1 MGNPTYFVDD
11 VAVAARKAEA
21 NQSIPVGSWLTGLNA
36 GGSCAN
42 GIGVNQGEGAVVGTP
57 EQFTLLDQ
65 AAAART
71 PQDSQ
76 LIGGVIEP
84 LDVGTNAANGDGTP
98 TRTGA
103 ATLASLAA
111 GWTAV

>member
-21 NQSIPVGSWLTGLNA
+21 NQSIPDASWLTGMNA
-36 GGSCAN
+36 GASCAN
-42 GIGVNQGEGAVVGTP
+42 GIGVNEGEGAVIGTA

-65 AAAART
+65 AGAARA

-76 LIGGVIEP
+76 LIGGVAEP
-84 LDVGTNAANGDGTP
+84 LDVGTNATNGDGTP
-98 TRTGA
+98 TRTGG

>member
-21 NQSIPVGSWLTGLNA
+21 SQSIPDASWVTGMNA
-36 GGSCAN
+36 GGSNACGL
-42 GIGVNQGEGAVVGTP
+42 GINQAGGAVVGTP

-65 AAAART
+65 AGAARA

-76 LIGGVIEP
+76 LIGGVVEP
-84 LDVGTNAANGDGTP
+84 LDVGANAATGSGTP

-103 ATLASLAA
+103 ATLASLSA